1 MASPTAEIKMPQM
14 GESVTEG
21 TVLEWH
27 KQVGDPVEA
36 DETVVE
42 VSTDK
47 VDAEVPAPADGVI
60 TEILVEPD
68 ETVPVGTVL
77 AQLSVGAE
85 AGGNGAGAP
94 GAPAASTNGSGGA
107 SAGPQG
113 DADAQAAAAG
123 EVEIPAAPGGDGPP
137 PAFDTGESVV
147 EEAEHGASAEAEIDA
162 ASDAASDGAR
172 DAPSGATAGSASGG
186 ATATAPSGELVDVT
200 LPQMGESV
208 SEGTVLE
215 WHKAVGDPVAADET
229 IVEVSTDKVDAEVPA
244 PAPGTVAE
252 ILVDVDEVVGVGT
265 VLARIAV
272 GAAAPRAD
280 PGAPPEPPAAD
291 ASDTGSQPA
300 PAGAGDGTPSAP
312 ADGLAVTPVAARI
325 AGAHGIDL
333 SQLTGSGPRG
343 RVTKDDVLAVI
354 GRENGAGSDQA
365 AEPADAPPAPGAAEA
380 APPPTNP
387 AARPEPAH
395 RALRGPAATLA
406 RFMNESR
413 SLPTATS
420 FRTLS
425 VDTLDAR
432 RRALKEAGRRVSFTH
447 LIAWAIVEAA
457 REMPVMAHA
466 YAEDDGKPQVVEP
479 VALNL
484 GLAVD
489 VERRDGSRSLVT
501 PVVHD
506 AGSLDLP
513 GFLARYD
520 ELVAGAR
527 DGTLSPEAY
536 SGANVTLTNPGGIG
550 TVASVP
556 RLMPGQGT
564 IVATG
569 AIGYPAGFENV
580 DPARLREL
588 GVSKT
593 MTMTSTYDHRVIQGA
608 QSGAFL
614 ARIDELLAG
623 EDQFYERV
631 FAALGVEAPAPP
643 QPPGDRAAAPGLPA
657 SGASATAT
665 PSAASTAEPGE
676 TRGEAGA
683 GPVTATEP
691 VTSPVTPGVGDH
703 ADEAMLQAV
712 QAATS
717 VVKAHRMHGHL
728 WARLDPLGSEP
739 EGDPALDPR
748 NVHLTPE
755 LMRAIPASVLRI
767 AVPGETFGEALPHLQ
782 HTYCGTIAYE
792 FEHISS
798 HDERVW
804 LRQTVESGE
813 HRRPLPPEEKRR
825 LLERLTRVEAL
836 ENYLHKA
843 FLGRKQ
849 FSIEGLDMLVP
860 MLDETIEL
868 AAGAG
873 AREVLIG
880 MAHRGRLNVLAHA
893 VGRPYES
900 ILVEFEGEQSL
911 EAETAMPEG
920 GTGDVKYHHGAS
932 GTYKTQDGRSLTVSL
947 SPNPSHL
954 EYVDPV
960 VEGRARAD
968 QSSRK
973 GRELQHDPT
982 LVLPVLIH
990 GDAAFPGQGIVAE
1003 TLTLHGLRGYS
1014 TGGTVHIITNNQLG
1028 FTTEPSEARSTRYAS
1043 DLAKGFDI
1051 PIIHVNADDV
1061 EACIAAVR
1069 LAMAYRERFRRNAL
1083 IDLVGYRRFGHNE
1096 TDEPAY
1102 TQPRMYAR
1110 IKEHPPVRR
1119 LYADQLADEDVV
1131 SDEEV
1136 EQLAEQAQSDLAEA
1150 HAELKE
1156 AMARDEETGEFELDR
1171 GPSPEPRTAMNE
1183 DALRSLNEQLLKVP
1197 EGFEV
1202 HRKLKPQLE
1211 RRGNALGPEGG
1222 IDWAQAEEL
1231 AFATLLCQGVPIR
1244 LTGQDTERGTF
1255 SQRHLVLHDA
1265 KTGEEHTPIKRL
1277 AKATAPFELHNS
1289 PLSESACVGFEYG
1302 YSVQAPEALVLW
1314 EAQFGDF
1321 VNGAQVIIDQFIV
1334 SGLAKWGQSTRLTLL
1349 LPHGYEGSGPEHSS
1363 ARLERFMSLGAEGN
1377 IRVAYP
1383 TTPAQY
1389 FHLLRRQALVAKRR
1403 PLVVLTPKSLL
1414 RHPQA
1419 TSRLED
1425 LSDDCF
1431 HAVLDD
1437 PTHPGEREQVTRLVL
1452 CTGKIFYDLTGH
1464 PERGSRPEVAFGRVE
1479 MLYPFA
1485 ENELLELMASY
1496 PNLERVVWAQ
1506 EEPRNMGARA
1516 VMEQRLSGILPE
1528 GTAYEYVGRP
1538 LRASPGEGYPPAHK
1552 AEQARILREALGLGE
1567 AGAEGDGASADGS
1580 AVAGAHGN
1588 GGAPTDGSPAAPA
1601 ETGASKPA

>member
-1 MASPTAEIKMPQM
+1 M

-27 KQVGDPVEA
+27 KQVGDEVEA

-77 AQLSVGAE
+77 AQVAVGATAGDVE
-85 AGGNGAGAP
+85 AAGNGAATSSDDGAERPTAHRPEGGGTPASDGDAGVAGTP
-94 GAPAASTNGSGGA
+94 GNGSGP
-107 SAGPQG
+107 SL
-113 DADAQAAAAG
+113 
-123 EVEIPAAPGGDGPP
+123 AP
-137 PAFDTGESVV
+137 DTGESVV
-147 EEAEHGASAEAEIDA
+147 EEAEHGAAAEEEGTRAAEA
-162 ASDAASDGAR
+162 ASREG
-172 DAPSGATAGSASGG
+172 GSATTADLATG
-186 ATATAPSGELVDVT
+186 APTHAPPAADLIDVM
-200 LPQMGESV
+200 LPQLGESV
-208 SEGTVLE
+208 AEGTVLE
-215 WHKAVGDPVAADET
+215 WLRAVGDAVEADET
-229 IVEVSTDKVDAEVPA
+229 VVEISTDKVDAEVPA
-244 PAPGTVAE
+244 PAAGTIAE
-252 ILVDVDEVVGVGT
+252 ILVDVDETVAIGT
-265 VLARIAV
+265 VLCRIAV
-272 GAAAPRAD
+272 GEGAPAAPPTLAPSEPSAAGRPPAD
-280 PGAPPEPPAAD
+280 APPDPVDGEAD
-291 ASDTGSQPA
+291 A
-300 PAGAGDGTPSAP
+300 
-312 ADGLAVTPVAARI
+312 TPVARRI

-333 SQLTGSGPRG
+333 GSVPGTGPRG
-343 RVTKDDVLAVI
+343 RVNKTDVLAAV
-354 GRENGAGSDQA
+354 EANGSGA
-365 AEPADAPPAPGAAEA
+365 AAPAVDAKATSPGAEIGAADA
-380 APPPTNP
+380 APPPPTP
-387 AARPEPAH
+387 AARPEANH
-395 RALRGPAATLA
+395 RPIRGPAATLA

-413 SLPTATS
+413 SIPTATS

-432 RRALKEAGRRVSFTH
+432 RRALKAAGRKLSFTH

-466 YAEDDGKPQVVEP
+466 YAEENGKPQLVEP
-479 VALNL
+479 AGLDL

-489 VERRDGSRSLVT
+489 VEKRDGSRALVT
-501 PVVHD
+501 PVVQD
-506 AGSLDLP
+506 AGSLDLQ
-513 GFLARYD
+513 GFVARYD

-527 DGTLSPEAY
+527 DGTLSPAAY
-536 SGANVTLTNPGGIG
+536 SGANITLTNPGGIG

-556 RLMPGQGT
+556 RLMVGQGT
-564 IVATG
+564 IIATG
-569 AIGYPAGFENV
+569 AIGYPVGFEKV
-580 DPARLREL
+580 DTDRLREL

-614 ARIDELLAG
+614 KRIDELLAG
-623 EDQFYERV
+623 GDGFYEAV
-631 FAALGVEAPAPP
+631 FSALGAAGPGTEEGVSAPVTD
-643 QPPGDRAAAPGLPA
+643 G
-657 SGASATAT
+657 
-665 PSAASTAEPGE
+665 
-676 TRGEAGA
+676 AGA
-683 GPVTATEP
+683 GPITSAEP
-691 VTSPVTPGVGDH
+691 VASPITPGAGEGPDLG
-703 ADEAMLQAV
+703 MLQAV

-755 LMRAIPASVLRI
+755 LMRAIPASVLRV

-782 HTYCGTIAYE
+782 EIYCGTIAYE
-792 FEHISS
+792 FEHISN

-813 HRRPLPPEEKRR
+813 HRRALSPEEKCTQ
-825 LLERLTRVEAL
+825 LERLTQVEAL

-849 FSIEGLDMLVP
+849 FSIEGLDTLVP

-868 AAGAG
+868 AALAG
-873 AREVLIG
+873 AREVVLG

-900 ILVEFEGEQSL
+900 ILVEFEGEQSP
-911 EAETAMPEG
+911 EAGTAMPEG

-932 GTYKTQDGRSLTVSL
+932 GTYRTKDGRGITVTL

-973 GRELQHDPT
+973 GRDLHHDPT

-990 GDAAFPGQGIVAE
+990 GDAAFPGQGVVAE
-1003 TLTLHGLRGYS
+1003 TLNLQSLRGYS
-1014 TGGTVHIITNNQLG
+1014 TGGTIHIITNNQLG

-1043 DLAKGFDI
+1043 DLAKGFDV

-1061 EACIAAVR
+1061 EGCVAAVR
-1069 LAMAYRERFRRNAL
+1069 LAMAYRDRFRRNAL

-1110 IKEHPPVRR
+1110 VKEHAPVRS
-1119 LYADQLADEDVV
+1119 LYADRLADEGVV

-1136 EQLAEQAQSDLAEA
+1136 EGLVQRAQARLADA

-1156 AMARDEETGEFELDR
+1156 AMAREDDTGEFELDR
-1171 GPSPEPRTAMNE
+1171 GPSTEPRTSVGE

-1197 EGFEV
+1197 EGFEI
-1202 HRKLKPQLE
+1202 HRKLKPQLD
-1211 RRGNALGPEGG
+1211 RRRKALGPEGG

-1231 AFATLLCQGVPIR
+1231 ALASLLCQGVPVR
-1244 LTGQDTERGTF
+1244 LTGQDSERGTF

-1265 KTGEEHTPIKRL
+1265 KTGEEHTPIQRL
-1277 AKATAPFELHNS
+1277 AKAAAPFELHNS
-1289 PLSESACVGFEYG
+1289 PLSEAGCLGFEYG
-1302 YSVQAPEALVLW
+1302 YSAQAPEALVLW

-1321 VNGAQVIIDQFIV
+1321 VNSAQVIVDQFIV
-1334 SGLAKWGQSTRLTLL
+1334 SGLAKWGQTTRLTLL

-1363 ARLERFMSLGAEGN
+1363 ARLERFIALGAEGN
-1377 IRVAYP
+1377 IRVANP
-1383 TTPAQY
+1383 TTPGQY
-1389 FHLLRRQALVAKRR
+1389 FHLLRRQALVAKQR
-1403 PLVVLTPKSLL
+1403 PLIVMTPKSLL
-1414 RHPQA
+1414 RHAAA
-1419 TSRLED
+1419 TSTVEELAGG
-1425 LSDDCF
+1425 SF
-1431 HAVLDD
+1431 QPVLDD
-1437 PTHPGEREQVTRLVL
+1437 PTLPAGREEVTRLVL
-1452 CTGKIFYDLTGH
+1452 CSGKLFYDLSGH
-1464 PERGSRPEVAFGRVE
+1464 TARPDARHVALGRVE
-1479 MLYPFA
+1479 LLYPFA
-1485 ENELLELMASY
+1485 EDEVREIIRGY

-1516 VMEQRLSGILPE
+1516 VMESRLLWILTDAGID
-1528 GTAYEYVGRP
+1528 YEYVGRP
-1538 LRASPGEGYPPAHK
+1538 HRASPGEGYSPAHK
-1552 AEQARILREALGLGE
+1552 AEQARVLREALDV
-1567 AGAEGDGASADGS
+1567 AAEGGEGASANGSGAAGSADGASAEPSPSEAAS
-1580 AVAGAHGN
+1580 AN
-1588 GGAPTDGSPAAPA
+1588 
-1601 ETGASKPA
+1601 